1 MKQFASSSS
10 ANLVTLVVIFV
21 IYIFKKKCEHS
32 KCHLKNSCID
42 IELSN
47 TEEDNNNND
56 EFFRKVKEA
65 MSSLQIEHSKS
76 LRKKPETTLSNV

>member
-1 MKQFASSSS
+1 MKQFAGSSS

-32 KCHLKNSCID
+32 KCHLKNTCID

-47 TEEDNNNND
+47 TEEDNNNKD

-65 MSSLQIEHSKS
+65 MQGLQIEHAKS
-76 LRKKPETTLSNV
+76 IRAKSPPNVSNV